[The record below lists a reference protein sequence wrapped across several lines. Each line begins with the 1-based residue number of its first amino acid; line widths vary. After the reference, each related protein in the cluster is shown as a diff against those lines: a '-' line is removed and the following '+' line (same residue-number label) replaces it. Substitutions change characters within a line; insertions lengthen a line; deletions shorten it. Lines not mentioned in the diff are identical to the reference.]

1 MKITHIYKPEYT
13 SPMLDEILTKNIGN
27 DVLFE
32 NTFFKIVIDYASPV
46 DYLYRKLWETVYLR
60 RKTNRICTTDPNSG
74 MYVLQMSIGE
84 AMTYIRE
91 VTPPVFRSQLEEQ
104 FVSIDVI
111 HDMLTHYLIEESGQS
126 EYHISVFRKVMGL
139 QPFETQTQYDFK
151 RTHALRQFNPTS
163 RIIVD
168 VEASDIPVTD
178 IVNDS
183 NGYDPTYDNSL
194 CQCMLS
200 CLSPND
206 ITQVIRILDH
216 FSVSIL
222 NVFSTKDKM
231 VYVEFMCDDIT
242 HFNALIELIKLSYEK
257 IIK

>member
-1 MKITHIYKPEYT
+1 MKVTHIYKPEYT
-13 SPMLDEILTKNIGN
+13 SPMLDEILTKHIGN

-91 VTPPVFRSQLEEQ
+91 VTPPMFRPQLEEQ
-104 FVSIDVI
+104 FISIDVI

-151 RTHALRQFNPTS
+151 RTRALRQFNPTS
-163 RIIVD
+163 RVIVD
-168 VEASDIPVTD
+168 VEASDIPVAD
-178 IVNDS
+178 IMNDS
-183 NGYDPTYDNSL
+183 NGYDTKYDNSL

-200 CLSPND
+200 CLSPAD
-206 ITQVIRILDH
+206 VTRTIRVLDH

-231 VYVEFMCDDIT
+231 VYVEFMCDDVT
-242 HFNALIELIKLSYEK
+242 HFDTLIQLIKFSYEK